1 MEIRHL
7 GSTGP
12 EVSAV
17 GFGTAAI
24 SGDYGP
30 NDRDQSI
37 AAIEA
42 ALAAG
47 ITLIDGGD
55 FYGHG
60 YGELLISDVLRRHRR
75 EDVVISIKFGGQR
88 DPAGK
93 WLGHDMRPVALKT
106 AIGYTLTRLGTE
118 YVDIYRP
125 SRVDP
130 NVPIEEVVG
139 AIGELI
145 DAGYV
150 RHVAL
155 SEAGSETVRRA
166 HAVRPIVDVQME
178 YSLVSRGI
186 EDAVLPT
193 CRELGIGVT
202 AYGVLS
208 RGLLSGT
215 WALDRPIERGDMR
228 AGAPRF
234 QRENLER
241 NLALVEAL
249 REAAATKDVT
259 LAQLAIAWVASR
271 GEDIVPLIGGRS
283 PEQVRDAVGAVG
295 VELSAADLA
304 MIDETAPAGSVAGD
318 RYPAAVLAGM
328 DSEHS

>member
-1 MEIRHL
+1 MKLKHL
-7 GSTGP
+7 GATGP

-30 NDRDQSI
+30 TDRDQSI
-37 AAIEA
+37 SAIEA
-42 ALAAG
+42 ALGAG

-60 YGELLISDVLRRHRR
+60 YGELVIADILRRHRR
-75 EDVVISIKFGGQR
+75 EDVVVSIKFGGQR
-88 DPAGK
+88 DPAGR

-106 AIGYTLTRLGTE
+106 AIGYTLTRLDTE

-155 SEAGSETVRRA
+155 SEAGPETVRRA
-166 HAVRPIVDVQME
+166 HAVRPIADVQME
-178 YSLVSRGI
+178 YSLISRGI

-208 RGLLSGT
+208 RGLLSGN
-215 WALDRPIERGDMR
+215 WALNRPIERGDMR

-234 QRENLER
+234 QPENLER

-249 REAAATKDVT
+249 RQVAAAKDVT
-259 LAQLAIAWVASR
+259 VAQLAIAWVASR
-271 GEDIVPLIGGRS
+271 GDDIVPLIGGRS
-283 PEQVRDAVGAVG
+283 PNQLREAVGALQL
-295 VELSAADLA
+295 ELSAEDLA
-304 MIDETAPAGSVAGD
+304 MIGAAAPAGSVAGD
-318 RYPAAVLAGM
+318 RYPAAVLAGL
-328 DSEHS
+328 DSERS